1 MIHFGACAGR
11 EDNKSHR
18 WHQFNY
24 RIDAAAPLKRV
35 VSSRAHNVCGMRIH
49 DELWTL
55 GDDRPGTVWYD
66 QKALTAVRR
75 VGELTDKQQT
85 PVMQRPPEEPDFALA
100 EATKR

>member
-1 MIHFGACAGR
+1 MQG

-24 RIDAAAPLKRV
+24 RIHAVASLKRV
-35 VSSRAHNVCGMRIH
+35 FSSRAHNDCGTRLH
-49 DELWTL
+49 DKLWTR
-55 GDDRPGTVWYD
+55 GDDRPGTVWCN
-66 QKALTAVRR
+66 QKALTVVKR

-85 PVMQRPPEEPDFALA
+85 PVMQRPPEKPDFALA